1 MIKYLWETRKNGGLK
16 LQVNNNLSSSN
27 LFWTNNVGKMSRNQS
42 VEFSCAVSKS
52 EEGEEKGEFLGLTMI
67 PEEGKSMVYG
77 MRAMLSNKSTPDKP
91 IVQIISNLDGKK
103 EVYDVDISKVNPEN
117 ATRLEMFA
125 LCCYADK
132 YGMGTGSTFGSF
144 HTFKMYEETARVNGC
159 TKQIDESVSAWEQ
172 FTNEK
177 NNWIKMNE
185 SVLDILKTHK
195 DPKVMD
201 LFSKGKKLLNLYSKY
216 VEESAKTL
224 I

>member
-1 MIKYLWETRKNGGLK
+1 M
-16 LQVNNNLSSSN
+16 QVSNDLSSRN
-27 LFWTNNVGKMSRNQS
+27 LYWMNKVGKVSQNQS
-42 VEFSCAVSKS
+42 NEFSCAVNKS
-52 EEGEEKGEFLGLTMI
+52 EEGEEEGEFLGLTMLH
-67 PEEGKSMVYG
+67 EEGKSMVYG
-77 MRAMLSNKSTPDKP
+77 MRAMLSKKSTPDKP

-132 YGMGTGSTFGSF
+132 YGTGTGSTFGSF
-144 HTFKMYEETARVNGC
+144 HTFRMYEETARVNGC
-159 TKQIDESVSAWEQ
+159 IKQIDESVSAWEQ

-177 NNWIKMNE
+177 NNWIKISE

-195 DPKVMD
+195 DSKVMD

-216 VEESAKTL
+216 VETTEL
-224 I
+224 D